1 MSSISFLTKVRQN
14 FAVGSSL
21 VALLTNM
28 GAPVSAAAQ
37 EHHTAAAITPIQHVI
52 VIIGENRSFDHVY
65 GTYVPAAGQTVSN
78 LLSKGIV
85 TKSLGR
91 GVNFAL
97 STQNSAVDE
106 TTFSIN
112 PSGKA
117 VYAPLPAPL
126 TGSAPEVA
134 SDAHPAPFQ
143 TLS

>member
-1 MSSISFLTKVRQN
+1 MSSSSVLTCVRQHATVSISLMAL
-14 FAVGSSL
+14 FA
-21 VALLTNM
+21 NM
-28 GAPVSAAAQ
+28 GAPLNAGAQ
-37 EHHTAAAITPIQHVI
+37 TGSSPVTPIQHVI

-106 TTFSIN
+106 TTFS
-112 PSGKA
+112 
-117 VYAPLPAPL
+117 
-126 TGSAPEVA
+126 
-134 SDAHPAPFQ
+134 
-143 TLS
+143 